1 MEKNGTIDRGEAY
14 VDFVIP
20 RGGIDERAV
29 LIGVNGEFVRVQPGE
44 TVRVKRKFVEAWE
57 HARQQER
64 EAWKAQVKAQ
74 EAGRRALAEL

>member
-29 LIGVNGEFVRVQPGE
+29 LIGVNGEFVRVRPGE

-57 HARQQER
+57 HAQAQER
-64 EAWKAQVKAQ
+64 EAWRTQVKAQ
-74 EAGRRALAEL
+74 EASRKALAEL